1 MARPAS
7 AGVAKTDARVGK
19 DSGELLSHFTED
31 LLAPVLNA
39 LIAQVVLVRFIK
51 RQANEQLP
59 IGNDRFR
66 AGEFIAFRP
75 VADKLNPFGASLRAA
90 CRAHQGTIRRS
101 LAGRPCR
108 TARRFYPADP
118 AYRAAARPP
127 PSPPGSRRNPGWNAE
142 DQHIVLRHQ
151 GRGIIFRLCSVTSSG
166 PIISR
171 IFSAAIS
178 V

>member
-66 AGEFIAFRP
+66 AGEFLAFSRP
-75 VADKLNPFGASLRAA
+75 VADKLNPFGRQLIVQ
-90 CRAHQGTIRRS
+90 H
-101 LAGRPCR
+101 
-108 TARRFYPADP
+108 
-118 AYRAAARPP
+118 
-127 PSPPGSRRNPGWNAE
+127 AE
-142 DQHIVLRHQ
+142 
-151 GRGIIFRLCSVTSSG
+151 
-166 PIISR
+166 R
-171 IFSAAIS
+171 IKEPFAVA
-178 V
+178 